1 MGDNK
6 LASEAKQVVEIDKFL
21 LCLMPNDFTLE
32 IRDAPEK
39 SWMTGFRILK
49 KPHALQCQWG
59 SIPDTKVSHGFLGNR
74 AIREQGI
81 FWQWGHGNRD
91 PPPPGRPSEI
101 I

>member
-1 MGDNK
+1 MMR
-6 LASEAKQVVEIDKFL
+6 FL
-21 LCLMPNDFTLE
+21 LSLMPNDFTLE

-39 SWMTGFRILK
+39 LWMTGFRILN

-91 PPPPGRPSEI
+91 PPPPPPGGPPRKSDTVFS
-101 I
+101 